1 MHNMIF
7 SLERSN
13 LSATAETVSG
23 GGGQGTRV
31 SIFGIIVVG
40 LIGGLIVG
48 LVTSPGYTLQ
58 GFFLGFAGG
67 SLITVAI
74 YFFSIDKGRPAR

>member
-1 MHNMIF
+1 
-7 SLERSN
+7 
-13 LSATAETVSG
+13 
-23 GGGQGTRV
+23 V

-40 LIGGLIVG
+40 LIAGLVVGLI
-48 LVTSPGYTLQ
+48 TSPNFTLQ

-74 YFFSIDKGRPAR
+74 YFFSTPKGRTVR